1 MGRLKGTKSEVEK
14 KGKARVEYKHELSI
28 KGGVNP
34 TGNLESRDKRTSV
47 FPVAPILRASSN
59 SFFHISLLLYIPS
72 FIISLTLQAIS
83 DTIQTADEEMSP
95 ILLLLIWAMVALN
108 GTKSL
113 PHSSHPHRH
122 HHHHYHH
129 QYHHYYHQK
138 HHHLALSGDHCHTP
152 KHDSAVYNCTK
163 LGLAESKCPSRAV
176 GIPSVTQTP
185 LGIPG
190 IIHNRGVAS
199 SSIAGNAS
207 SSISVFAPSPES
219 AAKRSWINDAI
230 NKLQGCDPISLEGET
245 CPSKSWKVLLVG
257 FLLFI
262 VGLLLLCILVRL
274 AFIVSRQ
281 LKQKFRKYRERR
293 EAEEAKKWNIPLR
306 AAAANR
312 DTFQLSPAR
321 PISNNE
327 ILTIPEASG

>member
-1 MGRLKGTKSEVEK
+1 M
-14 KGKARVEYKHELSI
+14 
-28 KGGVNP
+28 
-34 TGNLESRDKRTSV
+34 
-47 FPVAPILRASSN
+47 
-59 SFFHISLLLYIPS
+59 LYIPL
-72 FIISLTLQAIS
+72 FIFSLTLQVIS
-83 DTIQTADEEMSP
+83 DTIQTADEEMAP
-95 ILLLLIWAMVALN
+95 ILLLLIWAMVFLN

-138 HHHLALSGDHCHTP
+138 HHHPAPSGDPCHTP
-152 KHDSAVYNCTK
+152 IHDSVVYNCTE
-163 LGLAESKCPSRAV
+163 LGLDASKCPSRAV

-190 IIHNRGVAS
+190 FIYNRGVAS
-199 SSIAGNAS
+199 NSTAEKAS
-207 SSISVFAPSPES
+207 SSISGYHRASES

-230 NKLQGCDPISLEGET
+230 NKLQGCDAIGLGGET
-245 CPSKSWKVLLVG
+245 CPSKSLRVLAVG

-262 VGLLLLCILVRL
+262 VGVLLLCILVRL
-274 AFIVSRQ
+274 AFIGSSK
-281 LKQKFRKYRERR
+281 LKQKFKKYRERR

-306 AAAANR
+306 VAAANR

-327 ILTIPEASG
+327 ILTVPEISR